1 VTNWLTYNLAFLQD
15 FLPKLKQ
22 HLLPRILSIL
32 SEDTGQK
39 SDPQALPDPSH
50 CSLDSIIFK
59 HDRIYKHNIARINYT
74 SYDVRRSQDVINA
87 SSAHG
92 NIMTLTDTHDDQDQ
106 DTIHPFSYARV
117 LGIYHVNVV
126 YVGPGMTD
134 YQPRRLEFLWVRRYQ
149 RSQMIQAGWQAHKL
163 DRVQFLPL
171 ADDGAFGFID
181 PSDVMRG
188 CHIVPAFCRGKAHID
203 GKGLSHCAQDFSDWA
218 AYYVNRCAS
227 KKDVSIITADK
238 SAALLTAIC

>member
-1 VTNWLTYNLAFLQD
+1 M
-15 FLPKLKQ
+15 
-22 HLLPRILSIL
+22 
-32 SEDTGQK
+32 
-39 SDPQALPDPSH
+39 
-50 CSLDSIIFK
+50 
-59 HDRIYKHNIARINYT
+59 RINYT

-87 SSAHG
+87 SSAHC

-126 YVGPGMTD
+126 YVGPGMID
-134 YQPRRLEFLWVRRYQ
+134 YQPRRLEFLWVRWYQ
-149 RSQMIQAGWQAHKL
+149 RSQTIQAGWQARKL
-163 DRVQFLPL
+163 DRVQFLPP

-203 GKGLSHCAQDFSDWA
+203 GKGLSHCARDFSDWA
-218 AYYVNRCAS
+218 AYYVNRCVS
-227 KKDVSIITADK
+227 NKDMLTITTDK
-238 SAALLTAIC
+238 SAASLTVIC